1 MQEVKK
7 IRLTEAYR
15 ADQLAEIQRLYLEA
29 FPAEEQ
35 KPFALL
41 LKKRAEGLVEIL
53 SIESKGGVFL
63 GLAIVVL
70 YRDLALLDYF
80 AIAPEQREGGVGS
93 AAFQLLRQRYAGRR
107 FFLEVE
113 STGVE
118 AANAA
123 QRMRRKAF
131 YLRNGMAETAMLVN
145 LFGVEMEVLADAC
158 SVRFEEYQA
167 LYYDV
172 FGKRV
177 QLILHS

>member
-53 SIESKGGVFL
+53 SIESEGGVFL

-93 AAFQLLRQRYAGRR
+93 AAFSAIAAALCRQAVFLR
-107 FFLEVE
+107 
-113 STGVE
+113 S
-118 AANAA
+118 
-123 QRMRRKAF
+123 
-131 YLRNGMAETAMLVN
+131 
-145 LFGVEMEVLADAC
+145 
-158 SVRFEEYQA
+158 
-167 LYYDV
+167 
-172 FGKRV
+172 
-177 QLILHS
+177 